1 MKQLRLGLAAEIGR
15 HLGVNSRAEG
25 SGDGNI
31 MKKKIVVLKS
41 MKWLGP
47 ALAVLAVIGY
57 AVSVRDASCV
67 ETKYSGGWLV
77 ECDSTTIFRPG
88 QPGVAND
95 SESAGIDWIPL
106 PPGVIGLFGA
116 LLHGKCETTM
126 IPEGQ
131 WTSCRDGFSLLQRD
145 GGAAASALRPKTN
158 KDATNKAAR
167 SRARED
173 IGDPVEDSD
182 CGLYPC
188 SSYFGDDNDP
198 ERGAYLDSL
207 WDYEK
212 ARLAAV
218 LRAWEHQEIERELVQ
233 ARAENTE
240 LHERLKQIAE
250 YEAQLEPAEALAQVD
265 PESVSIA
272 RGDAP

>member
-1 MKQLRLGLAAEIGR
+1 MKQLRLVLAAEMVR
-15 HLGVNSRAEG
+15 HLGMNNRAEG

-31 MKKKIVVLKS
+31 MMKKIVVLKS
-41 MKWLGP
+41 MKWLAP

-77 ECDSTTIFRPG
+77 ECESTSIFQPAEPG
-88 QPGVAND
+88 DAID

-106 PPGVIGLFGA
+106 PPGVLGLFGA
-116 LLHGKCETTM
+116 LFHGECETTM
-126 IPEGQ
+126 VPEGQ

-145 GGAAASALRPKTN
+145 GGLAAWALRPETN
-158 KDATNKAAR
+158 KGAAIKAAR

-173 IGDPVEDSD
+173 IDYPVEDSD

-188 SSYFGDDNDP
+188 SSYFNDGDDP
-198 ERGAYLDSL
+198 ERGAYVDSL
-207 WDYEK
+207 WDYQK

-218 LRAWEHQEIERELVQ
+218 LRAWEGQEIERELVQ

-250 YEAQLEPAEALAQVD
+250 YEAQLEHAEALAQID
-265 PESVSIA
+265 PESVGQG
-272 RGDAP
+272 RK

>member
-1 MKQLRLGLAAEIGR
+1 VKQLGLAAEIGR
-15 HLGVNSRAEG
+15 HLGVNSRAVG

-31 MKKKIVVLKS
+31 MKNKIVVLKS

-57 AVSVRDASCV
+57 AVGVRDASCV

-116 LLHGKCETTM
+116 LFHGECETTM

-145 GGAAASALRPKTN
+145 GGAAAWALRLKTN
-158 KDATNKAAR
+158 EDAANKAVR

-173 IGDPVEDSD
+173 IDDPVEDSD
-182 CGLYPC
+182 CGRYPC
-188 SSYFGDDNDP
+188 SSHFNDDDDP

-207 WDYEK
+207 WDYQK

-218 LRAWEHQEIERELVQ
+218 LRAWERQEIERDLEQ
-233 ARAENTE
+233 ARAENTA

-250 YEAQLEPAEALAQVD
+250 YEAQLEHAEALAQVD
-265 PESVSIA
+265 PESVGQG
-272 RGDAP
+272 RK